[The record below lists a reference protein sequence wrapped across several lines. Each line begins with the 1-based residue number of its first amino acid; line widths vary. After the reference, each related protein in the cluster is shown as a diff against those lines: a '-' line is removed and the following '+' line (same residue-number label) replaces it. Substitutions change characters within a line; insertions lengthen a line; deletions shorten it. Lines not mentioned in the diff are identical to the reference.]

1 MRNFLDMLK
10 AVAITFISIPILLI
24 ACVVYLLFVPFDII
38 RYHRMPYYKDFKTK
52 YDFFITSKDIVKM
65 YNRLVQEQLSVECFK
80 NNDYEYFVKD
90 GQVLVCGCGY
100 EGCKQIDG
108 EWYSVFDD
116 ECNSRMTMKER
127 MEYEIEQVRP
137 EHKCLPAKFLVFYD
151 NVKDMKIFEKAKE
164 CPYFYCVFS
173 DSEDL

>member
-1 MRNFLDMLK
+1 MRKILDMLETG
-10 AVAITFISIPILLI
+10 VITLISIPILLI
-24 ACVVYLLFVPFDII
+24 ACVVYLLFVPLDII

-52 YDFFITSKDIVKM
+52 YQFFITSKDVVKM
-65 YNRLVQEQLSVECFK
+65 YNRLVQEQLSVEYFK

-100 EGCKQIDG
+100 EGCEQIDG
-108 EWYSVFDD
+108 EWFSVFDG
-116 ECNSRMTMKER
+116 ESNSQMTMKER

-137 EHKCLPAKFLVFYD
+137 EHKCLPAKFLAFYD
-151 NVKDMKIFEKAKE
+151 DITDAKEFEKTKE

-173 DSEDL
+173 AGEYL